1 MNSTKD
7 INFENLPSPINK
19 TVLFL
24 ERKIGKR
31 KPEIMIIL
39 GSGLGSVLAEAKIL
53 HEIPYADIPGIPA
66 STVSGHKGVLE
77 IIEYNEKIIAVLR
90 GRLHTYEGFSS
101 DDVVRTMRALALLG
115 VHTAVITNAAGS
127 TSKKN
132 GPGDM
137 VLLKDHINMNSQT
150 PLISAEAKAMGE
162 TFLDLSE
169 PYNNNLRK
177 KIIKEAKAHKI
188 KVSEGVYAWMKGP
201 QYETAAEVKML
212 HKLGA
217 DVVGMS
223 TVPEVIALRQLG
235 VDIVGISTVSNH
247 GTGVTESRTSHQEV
261 KIAGQKISLILDK
274 LLKLIIGI
282 I

>member
-1 MNSTKD
+1 MTRD

-24 ERKIGKR
+24 ERKIGNR
-31 KPEIMIIL
+31 KPEIMVIL
-39 GSGLGSVLAEAKIL
+39 GSGLGDVLAEAKII

-77 IIEYNEKIIAVLR
+77 IVEYNKKIIAVLR
-90 GRLHTYEGFSS
+90 GRLHTYEGCSS

-177 KIIKEAKAHKI
+177 KIIKKAKEQKI

-217 DVVGMS
+217 DLVGMS

-235 VDIVGISTVSNH
+235 VDVVGISTVSNY
-247 GTGVTESRTSHQEV
+247 GTGVINSKLSHKEV
-261 KIAGQKISLILDK
+261 KTAGQKISISLNK
-274 LLKLIIGI
+274 LLKLIIETI
-282 I
+282 